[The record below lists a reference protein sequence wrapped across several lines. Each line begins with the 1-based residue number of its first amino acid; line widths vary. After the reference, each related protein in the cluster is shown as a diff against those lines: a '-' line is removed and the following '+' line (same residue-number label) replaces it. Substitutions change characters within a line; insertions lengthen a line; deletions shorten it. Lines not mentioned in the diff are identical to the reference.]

1 MHLLKA
7 ATGSCFTYISV
18 VGSTDISSGIKC
30 CVTQYH
36 FWADV
41 WWVRIT
47 KLLSDIVID
56 NRLGFSAKAFCRLF
70 NYMTISVR
78 RVAIVI
84 AQWTVISA
92 ACNSH
97 ACISIMHRHTHP
109 FNGLYL
115 GLRKWVGTR
124 KVKLIWILLK
134 QETVSGSGISWVI
147 CKSAPHFRQIITPA
161 SHHSVFYRPD
171 VLPAT

>member
-1 MHLLKA
+1 MSHHASSHIASVHLLKA

-18 VGSTDISSGIKC
+18 GSTDMSSGIKC
-30 CVTQYH
+30 SVTQYH
-36 FWADV
+36 FSGRCLGTKNYKTA
-41 WWVRIT
+41 VR
-47 KLLSDIVID
+47 DIVFD
-56 NRLGFSAKAFCRLF
+56 NYLDFSAKAFCRLF
-70 NYMTISVR
+70 NYMTTSVR

-115 GLRKWVGTR
+115 GLRK
-124 KVKLIWILLK
+124 
-134 QETVSGSGISWVI
+134 
-147 CKSAPHFRQIITPA
+147 
-161 SHHSVFYRPD
+161 
-171 VLPAT
+171 